1 MAHNVVIKGGSP
13 ARIFHLNSSRQTG
26 HTVGHHI
33 YGRESKLI
41 EGLSRIAIIR
51 PPMIG
56 ITEPS
61 GSVAICDTRE
71 RRHPALAS
79 TVTMLPRRR
88 ADVD

>member
-13 ARIFHLNSSRQTG
+13 LRIFHQNSSRQTG
-26 HTVGHHI
+26 HTVAHHI

-41 EGLSRIAIIR
+41 EGLSRIALIR

-71 RRHPALAS
+71 RQHPALAS
-79 TVTMLPRRR
+79 TVTMLPCRRD
-88 ADVD
+88 DVD